1 MSCKNLCALVSLWQT
16 KNIKMKVFV
25 NNEPKEVEHQIT
37 INALLKDLNLS
48 SAKGIAVAVNNQ
60 VVPKLTWENF
70 SITENDKVT
79 IIKATQG
86 G

>member
-1 MSCKNLCALVSLWQT
+1 MN
-16 KNIKMKVFV
+16 VFV
-25 NNEPKEVEHQIT
+25 NNEPKEVQNQTT
-37 INALLKDLNLS
+37 INQLLTDLNLN

-60 VVPKLTWENF
+60 VVPKLTWEKFNV
-70 SITENDKVT
+70 TENDKVT

>member
-1 MSCKNLCALVSLWQT
+1 MN
-16 KNIKMKVFV
+16 VFV
-25 NNEPKEVEHQIT
+25 NNEPKEVQNQTT
-37 INALLKDLNLS
+37 IDQLLRGLALS

-60 VVPKLTWENF
+60 VVPKLTWEKFNI
-70 SITENDKVT
+70 SENDKVT